1 MALFCSV
8 LCFGQKKG
16 FDPHAEHQNV
26 LEHQAGKTVSAI
38 CVDYTD
44 SSIVITDYTLK
55 RKRYKINGNPYYIYP
70 DAPSADAVYTK
81 CDSVALV
88 NVGDEQM
95 LEIPLLC
102 RYDGGKRL
110 KLTRYLYSL
119 QDNSL
124 YSLDFDGTAIKP
136 TKGEFCIEGVSS
148 LALVEKNV
156 YSTYLDSLFRVDARL
171 EILSEADF
179 KSDEYIEWWFENN
192 PNAMKSAGTIEFG
205 TISEDCSIYTA
216 YKKAKK
222 STKGNLEAG
231 VCDVRGYSVVIVRN
245 KKTNAHLLVWAEPVC
260 KNRKTQRYIAQVGF
274 MDNNIVSIYFYKG
287 KEMFKYRINLAN
299 RTLRK

>member
-1 MALFCSV
+1 M
-8 LCFGQKKG
+8 
-16 FDPHAEHQNV
+16 
-26 LEHQAGKTVSAI
+26 
-38 CVDYTD
+38 
-44 SSIVITDYTLK
+44 
-55 RKRYKINGNPYYIYP
+55 
-70 DAPSADAVYTK
+70 
-81 CDSVALV
+81 ALV

-124 YSLDFDGTAIKP
+124 YGLDFDGTAIKP

-179 KSDEYIEWWFENN
+179 KSDEYIEWWLENN

-274 MDNNIVSIYFYKG
+274 MDNNVVSIYFYKG